1 MEILNYCEQPPTGN
15 IVAIFSVDLP
25 AAGMTFHKIKL
36 IKSKT
41 GKKFLSF
48 PSWMQE
54 DDMGKKTFFPYIEMT
69 DERKMD
75 FEKKVMAELENYS
88 R

>member
-1 MEILNYCEQPPTGN
+1 MQILNYCEQPPTGN

-25 AAGMTFHKIKL
+25 AAGMTFHKLKL

-41 GKKFLSF
+41 GKMFISF
-48 PSWMQE
+48 PSWMEQ
-54 DDMGKKTFFPYIEMT
+54 DDMEKKSFFPYVEMT
-69 DERKMD
+69 NERKIE
-75 FEKKVMAELENYS
+75 FEKKVMEALEGFL